1 MFSETRFSS
10 EILAAVFTLKWF
22 LSTMYFHVIFKITWK
37 DKNEATFV
45 TRLLQTLQSSH
56 PSISF
61 ILVLILPTQ

>member
-37 DKNEATFV
+37 NKNEATFV
-45 TRLLQTLQSSH
+45 TRLLQTLMWRWKKFAESGG
-56 PSISF
+56 
-61 ILVLILPTQ
+61 ILDF